1 MIALTRRHLS
11 DVFYLSRSRSRSSSV
26 TARVALPWCL
36 IAIEHSLYLFCP
48 QSDYCQ
54 LGFSSSSLVD
64 FMVSE
69 RKKFGVCIIASP
81 DRFGALPTLDS

>member
-64 FMVSE
+64 FIVPK
-69 RKKFGVCIIASP
+69 KKFGVCIIASP
-81 DRFGALPTLDS
+81 DRFGALPTLVS